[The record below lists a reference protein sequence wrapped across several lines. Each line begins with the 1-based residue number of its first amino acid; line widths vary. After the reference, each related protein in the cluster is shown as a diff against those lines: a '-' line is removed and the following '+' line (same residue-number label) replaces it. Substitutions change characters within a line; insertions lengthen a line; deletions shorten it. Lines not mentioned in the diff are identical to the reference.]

1 MDLEAWLD
9 QHDARITETIRRT
22 GWVIHYIGG
31 DTCSVPGCSCPPG
44 DEPPFA
50 YTTGMFGL
58 GHPELLIVGVDPE
71 TAAGVLN
78 TLGERIRDGEQ
89 LMPGIPVT
97 FEEWPHTIVPEP
109 VPNPGEILLRANDF
123 YQRPPEYS
131 VPALQLTYDDTNGR
145 FPWDEGYAAAHLQPR
160 PGTFTA

>member
-1 MDLEAWLD
+1 
-9 QHDARITETIRRT
+9 
-22 GWVIHYIGG
+22 
-31 DTCSVPGCSCPPG
+31 
-44 DEPPFA
+44 
-50 YTTGMFGL
+50 MFGL
-58 GHPELLIVGVDPE
+58 GHAELLIVGVDPE

-78 TLGERIRDGEQ
+78 TLGERIRAGEQ
-89 LMPGIPVT
+89 LVPGIPVT

-131 VPALQLTYDDTNGR
+131 VPALQLTYDDADGR
-145 FPWDEGYAAAHLQPR
+145 FPWDEGYAAPHLQPR